1 MLREAD
7 PITHTWLR
15 LRNTGR
21 APALDV
27 SWSLIDTRR
36 TLLGDTGSLAVIYPG
51 EYYDLR
57 YITPMGADPDPTL
70 VVEWTDGNGPH
81 ATERLLSI

>member
-1 MLREAD
+1 MLRAAD

-27 SWSLIDTRR
+27 SWSLIDTRQ
-36 TLLGDTGSLAVIYPG
+36 TLLGDTGSLAVIYLG
-51 EYYDLR
+51 EHYDLR

-70 VVEWTDGNGPH
+70 VVEWTDVPH